1 MKKLFISLCIAV
13 CAMGV
18 ANAQDLEKLTEMY
31 NAAATALTAGNKAE
45 ALPQFEQVLAAAT
58 ALGETGNDIAN
69 NCKNVIPQLYVSVA
83 KALANNKELDKAIEM
98 LQKAI
103 TTGKEYNDQ
112 LTAEEAEGLISTLK
126 ANAMMTNANNLFNEK
141 KYAEAAEAYKEIA
154 AMDPTNATAVLRQGM
169 ALSSAGN
176 FDASIECLTAALEK
190 FADNESQLNL
200 VKKNLANTFLKKSNG
215 LLKTKDWK
223 GALEAAQK
231 SAEYGDSANA
241 QKIIG
246 NAASQ
251 LKQNKVAAEAFEAYL
266 ALKPNAG
273 DKVQTIY
280 QLATALMAMGDNAK
294 ACGYFKEI
302 AEDPK
307 FGEAARYQITQ
318 LKCN

>member
-1 MKKLFISLCIAV
+1 MKKFFISLCIAV

-83 KALANNKELDKAIEM
+83 KSLANNKELDKAIEM
-98 LQKAI
+98 LQKAVV
-103 TTGKEYNDQ
+103 TGKEYNDQ
-112 LTAEEAEGLISTLK
+112 LTAEEAEGLITSLK
-126 ANAMMTNANNLFNEK
+126 ANLLMTNANNLFNAK
-141 KYAEAAEAYKEIA
+141 QFAEAAAAYKEIA
-154 AMDPTNATAVLRQGM
+154 AMDPSNATAILRQGM
-169 ALSSAGN
+169 SLSNMAD
-176 FDASIECLTAALEK
+176 FDGAIECLTAALEK
-190 FADNESQLNL
+190 FADNESQLTA
-200 VKKNLANTFLKKSNG
+200 VKKQLSNTFLKKANG
-215 LLKTKDWK
+215 ALKTKDFK
-223 GALEAAQK
+223 SALEAAQK
-231 SAEYGDSANA
+231 SAEFGDSANA
-241 QKIIG
+241 QKLIG
-246 NAASQ
+246 TAASQ
-251 LKQNKVAAEAFEAYL
+251 LKQNKIAAEAFEAYL

-280 QLATALMAMGDNAK
+280 QLATALMNMGDNAK

-302 AEDPK
+302 KDDPK
-307 FGEAARYQITQ
+307 FGEAATYQLTV